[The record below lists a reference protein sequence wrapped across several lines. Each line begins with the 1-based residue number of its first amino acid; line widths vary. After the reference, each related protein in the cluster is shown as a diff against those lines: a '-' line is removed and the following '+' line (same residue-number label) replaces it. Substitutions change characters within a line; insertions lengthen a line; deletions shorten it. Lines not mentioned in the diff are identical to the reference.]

1 MSQTETESEFSE
13 MDSMVYSSSTS
24 VMSQIAYHQ
33 RCQDQLQPQHQ
44 SLSMEEQSD
53 IERGSSA
60 RKEITV
66 INSSK
71 WLCYSNILLFFSLV
85 NILYFF

>member
-1 MSQTETESEFSE
+1 

-33 RCQDQLQPQHQ
+33 ICQDQLQPQHQ

-60 RKEITV
+60 RKNIIV
-66 INSSK
+66 I
-71 WLCYSNILLFFSLV
+71 YSPK
-85 NILYFF
+85 